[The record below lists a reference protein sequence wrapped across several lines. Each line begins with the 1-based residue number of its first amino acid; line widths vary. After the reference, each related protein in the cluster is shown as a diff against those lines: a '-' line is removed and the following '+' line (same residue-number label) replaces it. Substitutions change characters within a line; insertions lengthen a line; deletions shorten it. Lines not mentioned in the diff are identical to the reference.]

1 MASNLTNARTNKN
14 DEFYTRF
21 DTINDEIN
29 TNEHGYRPFFK
40 DQIVYCN
47 CDDPE
52 ESNFWKFFK
61 TVFKAYGIKKLIS
74 THYTQ
79 DGSSS
84 YKLEYD
90 GERVV
95 KTELEGDG
103 DFRSPECVE
112 LLKESDIVVTNPPFS
127 LFIPFVEL
135 LMQYNK
141 KFVVIGNK
149 NAIPLKNVFKFI
161 KEGKIWT
168 GYEIPK
174 DFITPEG
181 EITARVNGLCR
192 WFTNLEI
199 PKRREPLLIGWK
211 YEKGLEMG
219 MYAKYEN
226 YDAINVNEVC
236 EIPKDYFGLMGVPIT
251 FLDKFC
257 PEQFEIVGCAE
268 PATRLDVLKTQ
279 KKFKEYKSRQIYI
292 DGILCQKHYHRLL
305 IRRIQK

>member
-1 MASNLTNARTNKN
+1 MASNLNNARTNKN

-61 TVFKAYGIKKLIS
+61 AVFKAYGIKKLIS

-141 KFVVIGNK
+141 KFVIIGNK

-181 EITARVNGLCR
+181 EITTRVNGLCR

-199 PKRREPLLIGWK
+199 PKRREPLLIGWR

-292 DGILCQKHYHRLL
+292 DGVLCQKHYHRIF
-305 IRRIQK
+305 IRRR

>member
-1 MASNLTNARTNKN
+1 MASNLNNARTNKN

-61 TVFKAYGIKKLIS
+61 AVFKAYGIKKLIS

-161 KEGKIWT
+161 KDGKIWT

-181 EITARVNGLCR
+181 EITTRVNGLCR

-199 PKRREPLLIGWK
+199 PKRREPLLIGWRYK
-211 YEKGLEMG
+211 KGLEMG

-292 DGILCQKHYHRLL
+292 DGILCQKHYHRIF

>member
-1 MASNLTNARTNKN
+1 MASNLNNARTNKN

-61 TVFKAYGIKKLIS
+61 AVFKAYGIKKLIS

-95 KTELEGDG
+95 KTELEGNG

>member
-1 MASNLTNARTNKN
+1 MASNLNNARTNKN

-61 TVFKAYGIKKLIS
+61 AVFKAYGTKKLIS

-95 KTELEGDG
+95 KTELEGNG

-141 KFVVIGNK
+141 KFVIIGNK

-181 EITARVNGLCR
+181 KITTRVNGLCR

-199 PKRREPLLIGWK
+199 PKRREPLLIGWR

>member
-1 MASNLTNARTNKN
+1 MASNLNNARTNKN

-95 KTELEGDG
+95 KTELEGNG

-181 EITARVNGLCR
+181 ETTTRVNGLCR

-199 PKRREPLLIGWK
+199 PKRREPLLIGWR

-257 PEQFEIVGCAE
+257 PEQFEIIGCAE

-292 DGILCQKHYHRLL
+292 DGVLCQKHYHRIF
-305 IRRIQK
+305 IRRR

>member
-1 MASNLTNARTNKN
+1 MASNLNNARTNKN

-181 EITARVNGLCR
+181 ETTTRVNGLCR

-199 PKRREPLLIGWK
+199 PKRREPLLIGWR

-257 PEQFEIVGCAE
+257 PEQFEIIGCAE

-292 DGILCQKHYHRLL
+292 DGVLCQKHYHRIF
-305 IRRIQK
+305 IRRR

>member
-1 MASNLTNARTNKN
+1 MASNLNNARTNKN

-84 YKLEYD
+84 YKLEYN

-149 NAIPLKNVFKFI
+149 NAIPLKNVFEFI

-181 EITARVNGLCR
+181 ETTTRVNGLCR

-199 PKRREPLLIGWK
+199 PKRREPLLIGWR

-236 EIPKDYFGLMGVPIT
+236 DIPKDYFGLMGVPIT

-257 PEQFEIVGCAE
+257 PEQFEIIGCAE

-292 DGILCQKHYHRLL
+292 DGVLCQKHYHRIF
-305 IRRIQK
+305 IRRR